1 MSDDPRLEKAY
12 GLKTPDDSRK
22 LYADWAES
30 YESDFV
36 AANGYVLHLNVAGA
50 FAGAGGRGPVLDMG
64 AGTGICGEALAERG
78 VGDIDGTDISPEML
92 DQAAGKGVYRKLFPG
107 DILAGLDVPDE
118 SYAGV
123 VSSGTFTLGHVGP
136 EGLDEVVRL
145 LAPDGLAVIAV
156 RDAHYEAE
164 GFDAKIQALE
174 PLLAR
179 VTRPLARIY
188 TQTATGDHADDM
200 AILLHLWKA
209 PR

>member
-50 FAGAGGRGPVLDMG
+50 FAGAGGRGPALDMG

-78 VGDIDGTDISPEML
+78 VRDIDGTDISPEML
-92 DQAAGKGVYRKLFPG
+92 DQAAHKGVYRKLFPG

-188 TQTATGDHADDM
+188 TETATGDHADDM

>member
-92 DQAAGKGVYRKLFPG
+92 DKAAGKGVYSKLFPG